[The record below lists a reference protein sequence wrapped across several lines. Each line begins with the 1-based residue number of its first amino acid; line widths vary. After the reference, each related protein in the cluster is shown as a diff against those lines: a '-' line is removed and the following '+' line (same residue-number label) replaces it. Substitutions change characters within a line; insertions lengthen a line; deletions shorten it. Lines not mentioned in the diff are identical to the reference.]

1 VPAQETTTTKTDGAV
16 ARGRAIAWR
25 RGQHAALCDVIEPWE
40 YGTAVRC
47 TPLPTFWNYNSVR
60 IEGPDPGAS
69 ADALVHAA
77 DILQGDLAHRQV
89 EFEDDAAGE
98 RLQPDFAA
106 LGWATE
112 RLAWMLLEG
121 PAPAGPEFEEVPFV
135 ETTSLRVE
143 WTRTAPWASDD
154 DAAGR
159 FTKHEDTAA
168 ALRGTRALLARDDAG
183 TAVGFA
189 SFGARGDG
197 AEVEQVY
204 VSPDHRGRGT
214 GGRLVSAAARTAGGA
229 TTFIIADDDGDS
241 KRLYERLGFET
252 VWLQHVF
259 TRRPG

>member
-1 VPAQETTTTKTDGAV
+1 MRV
-16 ARGRAIAWR
+16 
-25 RGQHAALCDVIEPWE
+25 
-40 YGTAVRC
+40 
-47 TPLPTFWNYNSVR
+47 
-60 IEGPDPGAS
+60 EGPDPGAS
-69 ADALVHAA
+69 ADALVRAA
-77 DILQGDLAHRQV
+77 DILQGDLPTARSSSRTRRPASGSSPTSQRS
-89 EFEDDAAGE
+89 AG
-98 RLQPDFAA
+98 RPN
-106 LGWATE
+106 GWRGCCSRA
-112 RLAWMLLEG
+112 R
-121 PAPAGPEFEEVPFV
+121 PPAGPEFEEVPFV

-168 ALRGTRALLARDDAG
+168 ALRGTRALLARDDTG

-214 GGRLVSAAARTAGGA
+214 GGGLVSAAARAAGG
-229 TTFIIADDDGDS
+229 TTTIIIADDDGDS

-252 VWLQHVF
+252 VWIQHVF

>member
-1 VPAQETTTTKTDGAV
+1 MRV
-16 ARGRAIAWR
+16 
-25 RGQHAALCDVIEPWE
+25 
-40 YGTAVRC
+40 
-47 TPLPTFWNYNSVR
+47 
-60 IEGPDPGAS
+60 EGLDPGVS

-77 DILQGDLAHRQV
+77 DILQGDLQHRQV
-89 EFEDDAAGE
+89 EFEDEATGE

-121 PAPAGPEFEEVPFV
+121 PPAAGPEFEEVPFAD
-135 ETTSLRVE
+135 TTALRVE

-159 FTKHEDTAA
+159 FTQHEDTVA

-183 TAVGFA
+183 APVGFA
-189 SFGARGDG
+189 AFGTRGDA

-204 VSPDHRGRGT
+204 VSPSHRGRGT
-214 GGRLVSAAARTAGGA
+214 GGGLVSAAARAAGGT

-241 KRLYERLGFET
+241 KRLYARLGFET
-252 VWLQHVF
+252 VWIQHVF

>member
-1 VPAQETTTTKTDGAV
+1 
-16 ARGRAIAWR
+16 
-25 RGQHAALCDVIEPWE
+25 
-40 YGTAVRC
+40 VRVED
-47 TPLPTFWNYNSVR
+47 L
-60 IEGPDPGAS
+60 DPGVS

-77 DILQGDLAHRQV
+77 DILQGDLQHRQV
-89 EFEDDAAGE
+89 EFEDEATGE

-121 PAPAGPEFEEVPFV
+121 PPAAGPEFEEVPFAD
-135 ETTSLRVE
+135 TTALRVE

-159 FTKHEDTAA
+159 FTQHEDTVA

-183 TAVGFA
+183 APVGFA
-189 SFGARGDG
+189 AFGTRGDA

-204 VSPDHRGRGT
+204 VSPSHRGRGT
-214 GGRLVSAAARTAGGA
+214 GGGLVSAAARAAGGT

-241 KRLYERLGFET
+241 KRLYARLGFET
-252 VWLQHVF
+252 VWIQHVF